1 MNQDIHQLV
10 ERLRLLSR
18 ADDPEL
24 LRDEL
29 AEMHSEDLS
38 DAFQR
43 MQVDEMVV
51 VMRQLDSALAAD
63 VLVELP
69 TETARQ
75 LFREIPDS
83 TLAHY
88 LDVLP
93 MDDAADFREELGE
106 ERFDA
111 LLELIPR
118 EDAREIRRLLAYP
131 EDSVG
136 RLMTERFFEV
146 SPESTMADI
155 LADIRRS
162 SPEKYEMVN
171 DIYVLN
177 EDRHLVGIF
186 SLRTAIRAEPTNTAR
201 ELMNDEF
208 ISGEANEPAEDVA
221 RRMSRYGL
229 YALPILDERG
239 RMLGLFTGDDAQAI
253 LRDADTE
260 DVLKLGAVTGTPEDY
275 LSLSPRRLA
284 LRRLPWLM
292 GLFVAETLTGSVMRH
307 YGQNGGDDNALQ
319 LNPIVYF
326 IPLLIGAGGNTG
338 SQTTTTI
345 TRALAVGEI
354 TPSDWLAV
362 MRREMGTA
370 LIIGLVLGTAGLLR
384 AVAWGTDI
392 RLSLAVGLALPC
404 IVLWAASVGSLLP
417 LAARRIGVDPAV
429 MSAPFIATLVDATGL
444 IIYFEIAKLFLDG
457 RLAL

>member
-1 MNQDIHQLV
+1 MNQDVHLLV
-10 ERLRLLSR
+10 EQLRSLSR
-18 ADDPEL
+18 ADDSAQVREAL
-24 LRDEL
+24 DDFRT
-29 AEMHSEDLS
+29 EDLA

-43 MQVDEMVV
+43 MSVDEMVAV
-51 VMRQLDSALAAD
+51 LRQMQSSMAAD

-75 LFREIPDS
+75 VFRELPDS
-83 TLAHY
+83 ALAHY

-118 EDAREIRRLLAYP
+118 EDAREIRRLLSYP
-131 EDSVG
+131 EESVG

-146 SPESTMADI
+146 SPESTMADV

-186 SLRTAIRAEPTNTAR
+186 SLRTAIRAEPGDTAR
-201 ELMNDEF
+201 ELMNEEF
-208 ISGEANEPAEDVA
+208 ISGKASEPAEDVA

-229 YALPILDERG
+229 YALPILDSRG
-239 RMLGLFTGDDAQAI
+239 RMVGLFAGDDAQEI

-260 DVLKLGAVTGTPEDY
+260 DVLMMGAVSGTAEDY
-275 LSLSPRRLA
+275 LSLGPIRLA
-284 LRRLPWLM
+284 FKRLPWLV

-307 YGQNGGDDNALQ
+307 YGQGENGDALKM
-319 LNPIVYF
+319 NPLVYF
-326 IPLLIGAGGNTG
+326 IPLLIGAGGNSG
-338 SQTTTTI
+338 SQTTTMV

-354 TPSDWLAV
+354 TAADWFTV
-362 MRREMGTA
+362 IRREFLTS
-370 LIIGLVLGTAGLLR
+370 LIVGAVLGTAGFFR
-384 AVAWGTDI
+384 AVLWHTDI
-392 RLSLAVGLALPC
+392 RLCIVVGLALPC
-404 IVLWAASVGSLLP
+404 IVVWATTVGSMLP
-417 LAARRIGVDPAV
+417 ILAKRIGVDPAV

-444 IIYFEIAKLFLDG
+444 IIYFEMAKMMLGGSLS
-457 RLAL
+457 L